1 MVAYFLDPL
10 VFTPID
16 LHLNYYIFFLKSNC
30 NILGT
35 KFLKLKKKERERER
49 EKQSKNSPVNMAIGL
64 SPKGKR
70 VVSRHVYELEVLL
83 LSSQILIT
91 LLRCSTSLP
100 NMSNLKVP
108 NCVI

>member
-10 VFTPID
+10 VFMPID

-35 KFLKLKKKERERER
+35 KFLKLKKKSEREN
-49 EKQSKNSPVNMAIGL
+49 QSKNSPVNMAIGL

-83 LSSQILIT
+83 ISSQILIT
-91 LLRCSTSLP
+91 LLGCSTSLP
-100 NMSNLKVP
+100 NMSNFKVS